1 MKRPVLTMKRSLVLT
16 LAALSTLSALPAV
29 GAAPVDAPQGKRV
42 DNARLE
48 SRTLPP
54 PAEWEPVAAYPLPSG
69 VTREHAAALRRD
81 RPLVRADRQ
90 LVLLGTRN
98 AVLPA
103 QVLRGL

>member
-29 GAAPVDAPQGKRV
+29 GAEPVDAPQGKRV

-54 PAEWEPVAAYPLPSG
+54 PAEWQPVAAYPLPSG
-69 VTREHAAALRRD
+69 VTR
-81 RPLVRADRQ
+81 
-90 LVLLGTRN
+90 
-98 AVLPA
+98 
-103 QVLRGL
+103 